1 MLHGDDEGLYRLRNG
16 ESTIAGVAPAG
27 LGKVMLLFSGF
38 GVQFRVLMV
47 CLGKGGLGGA
57 RVVETNVGLVARNE
71 MGSA

>member
-1 MLHGDDEGLYRLRNG
+1 
-16 ESTIAGVAPAG
+16 
-27 LGKVMLLFSGF
+27 
-38 GVQFRVLMV
+38 MV